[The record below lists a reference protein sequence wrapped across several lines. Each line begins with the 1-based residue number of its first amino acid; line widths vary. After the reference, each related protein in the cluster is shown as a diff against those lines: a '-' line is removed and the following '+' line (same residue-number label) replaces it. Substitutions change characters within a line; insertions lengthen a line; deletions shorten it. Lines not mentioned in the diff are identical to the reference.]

1 MNYALDHS
9 SECWTRLGIVR
20 NHTYEAQPLNL
31 FSFPLH
37 GGLMQVVIDAL
48 LSQKI
53 LHTIH
58 GRLEVVGETAHTCVP
73 VRLGLSRGA
82 WLFLI
87 GSSICEGARAHRY
100 QRHSNIA
107 PRLL

>member
-37 GGLMQVVIDAL
+37 GGLMQVVIGAL

-53 LHTIH
+53 CTRSMAGWKSL
-58 GRLEVVGETAHTCVP
+58 
-73 VRLGLSRGA
+73 VRLRTHVCL
-82 WLFLI
+82 
-87 GSSICEGARAHRY
+87 
-100 QRHSNIA
+100 
-107 PRLL
+107 